1 MSISKQ
7 LFNFKNNSLGS
18 AVICILTALAS
29 KKKISD
35 GSISVLKTEQAKL
48 LACLL
53 LIASA
58 DYETTKYFLE
68 RKVFSSSQLHSFKA
82 KILMEGFIGSA
93 DALFARS
100 LMKVS
105 NKRMQLNILHS
116 TEEIFK
122 QSAPLQ
128 WLSDQQ
134 NPSIKNVPDEL
145 WESIKNVPDELWEYE
160 LNIEEQNVL
169 KKMKEFWSIELK
181 GPFRYQE
188 GEHKKGLK
196 VEDFVKTLD
205 DIN

>member
-18 AVICILTALAS
+18 AVICILSALAY

-122 QSAPLQ
+122 RSVPLQ
-128 WLSDQQ
+128 WMHESDSFQK
-134 NPSIKNVPDEL
+134 NPSIEKVP
-145 WESIKNVPDELWEYE
+145 SQLWEYE

-196 VEDFVKTLD
+196 VEDFVKSLD

>member
-1 MSISKQ
+1 MTKKPAKGTPIDPK
-7 LFNFKNNSLGS
+7 LFIYKNNSLGS
-18 AVICILTALAS
+18 AVICILSALAY

-35 GSISVLKTEQAKL
+35 SYISVLRDQQSKL
-48 LACLL
+48 LACMF

-58 DYETTKYFLE
+58 DDETINYFFE
-68 RKVFSSSQLHSFKA
+68 RKAMSLSQLHSLKA
-82 KILMEGFIGSA
+82 KILMEGYHGNV
-93 DALFARS
+93 DTLFARS

-134 NPSIKNVPDEL
+134 NP
-145 WESIKNVPDELWEYE
+145 SIKNVPDELWEYE